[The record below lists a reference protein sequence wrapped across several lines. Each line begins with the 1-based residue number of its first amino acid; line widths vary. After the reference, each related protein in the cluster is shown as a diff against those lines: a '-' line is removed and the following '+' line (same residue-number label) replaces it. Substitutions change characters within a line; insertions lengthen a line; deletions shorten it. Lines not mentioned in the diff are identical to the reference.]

1 MSNTDMSDRIV
12 NARVSVYSGSDDHAK
27 HEFWWAVSGG
37 GVIFRDDAIWQL
49 DKLLTVV
56 AQKGTVTE
64 EMQGWAIDLLHD
76 GFIPAEIGTV
86 LEMEIE
92 NAGIEKKGGVYV
104 QA

>member
-1 MSNTDMSDRIV
+1 MSNAEMSDRIV

-56 AQKGTVTE
+56 AQKGTVTD

-86 LEMEIE
+86 LNMEIE
-92 NAGIEKKGGVYV
+92 RETNE
-104 QA
+104 

>member
-1 MSNTDMSDRIV
+1 MSNAEMSDRIV

>member
-49 DKLLTVV
+49 DKLLTAV
-56 AQKGTVTE
+56 AQKGTVTD
-64 EMQGWAIDLLHD
+64 EMQGWAIDLLQG
-76 GFIPAEIGTV
+76 GFLNAEIGTV
-86 LEMEIE
+86 LDMEIE
-92 NAGIEKKGGVYV
+92 RKTND
-104 QA
+104 